1 MTPFGQKMREL
12 RKRQGVTQKQMARA
26 LGVSSAYLSAL
37 EHGHR
42 SRPSWYL
49 VQGINQFFNLIWDEA
64 EEIERLANLSHP
76 RVAID
81 TVDLSAEATELANLL
96 ASRMS
101 RLSDD
106 QIRSIRAVVMANEA
120 GAEPASED
128 EL

>member
-1 MTPFGQKMREL
+1 MTPFGEKMRQL
-12 RKRQGVTQKQMARA
+12 RKRQGVTQKQMAEA

-37 EHGHR
+37 EHGNR

-81 TVDLSAEATELANLL
+81 TSELSAEATELANLL
-96 ASRMS
+96 STKFS
-101 RLSDD
+101 SLDD
-106 QIRSIRAVVMANEA
+106 TQIRTIRAVVTGDNTK
-120 GAEPASED
+120 PSED

>member
-1 MTPFGQKMREL
+1 MTPFGEKMREL
-12 RKRQGVTQKQMARA
+12 RKRQGVTQTQMAEA

-37 EHGHR
+37 EHGRR

-81 TVDLSAEATELANLL
+81 TGDLSAEATELANLL
-96 ASRMS
+96 STKIS
-101 RLSDD
+101 RLDEN
-106 QIRSIRAVVMANEA
+106 QIRAIRTIVVGDETS
-120 GAEPASED
+120 SED

>member
-1 MTPFGQKMREL
+1 MTPFGLKMREL
-12 RKRQGVTQKQMARA
+12 RARQGVTQTQMAEA

-76 RVAID
+76 RVSID
-81 TVDLSAEATELANLL
+81 TVGLSADATELANLL
-96 ASRMS
+96 SARIS
-101 RLSDD
+101 RLNDD
-106 QIRSIRAVVMANEA
+106 QIREIRAVVMADEPA
-120 GAEPASED
+120 SPASED

>member
-12 RKRQGVTQKQMARA
+12 RKRQGVTQAQMAEA

-37 EHGHR
+37 EHGRR

-96 ASRMS
+96 SARISG
-101 RLSDD
+101 LDED
-106 QIRSIRAVVMANEA
+106 QIRAIRAVVMGEDEA
-120 GAEPASED
+120 EASED

>member
-12 RKRQGVTQKQMARA
+12 RKRQGVTQAQMAEA

-37 EHGHR
+37 EHGRR

-81 TVDLSAEATELANLL
+81 TVGLSAEATELANVL
-96 ASRMS
+96 ATKIST
-101 RLSDD
+101 LSED
-106 QIRSIRAVVMANEA
+106 QLRAIRTVVLGED
-120 GAEPASED
+120 GAEAPSED

>member
-1 MTPFGQKMREL
+1 MTPFGEKMRQL
-12 RKRQGVTQKQMARA
+12 RKRQGVTQKQMAEA

-37 EHGHR
+37 EHGNR

-81 TVDLSAEATELANLL
+81 TSELSAEATELANLL
-96 ASRMS
+96 SSKFSSLDNR
-101 RLSDD
+101 
-106 QIRSIRAVVMANEA
+106 QIRTIRAVVTGED
-120 GAEPASED
+120 EKPSED

>member
-1 MTPFGQKMREL
+1 MTPFGEKMRQL
-12 RKRQGVTQKQMARA
+12 RKRQGVTQKQMAEA

-37 EHGHR
+37 EHGNR

-81 TVDLSAEATELANLL
+81 TSELSAEATELANLL
-96 ASRMS
+96 STKFRE
-101 RLSDD
+101 LDEQ
-106 QIRSIRAVVMANEA
+106 QIRTIRTLVL
-120 GAEPASED
+120 GADEKPSED

>member
-1 MTPFGQKMREL
+1 MTPFGEKMRQL
-12 RKRQGVTQKQMARA
+12 RKRQGVTQKQMAEA

-37 EHGHR
+37 EHGNR

-81 TVDLSAEATELANLL
+81 TSELSAEATELANLL
-96 ASRMS
+96 SAKFSS
-101 RLSDD
+101 LDD
-106 QIRSIRAVVMANEA
+106 TQIRTIRAVIMGEDAK
-120 GAEPASED
+120 PSED

>member
-1 MTPFGQKMREL
+1 MTPFGEKMREL
-12 RKRQGVTQKQMARA
+12 RKRQGVTQTQMAEA

-37 EHGHR
+37 EHGRR

-81 TVDLSAEATELANLL
+81 TGDLSAEATELANLL
-96 ASRMS
+96 SAKIST
-101 RLSDD
+101 LDAD
-106 QIRSIRAVVMANEA
+106 QIRAIRTIVTHDEA
-120 GAEPASED
+120 DEPSSED

>member
-1 MTPFGQKMREL
+1 MTPFGEKMREL
-12 RKRQGVTQKQMARA
+12 RKRQGVTQTQMAEA

-37 EHGHR
+37 EHGRR

-81 TVDLSAEATELANLL
+81 TGDLSAEATELANLL
-96 ASRMS
+96 SAKIST
-101 RLSDD
+101 LDED
-106 QIRSIRAVVMANEA
+106 QIRAIRTIVVGDETS
-120 GAEPASED
+120 SED

>member
-1 MTPFGQKMREL
+1 MTPFGEKMREL
-12 RKRQGVTQKQMARA
+12 RKRQGVTQTQMAQA

-37 EHGHR
+37 EHGRR

-81 TVDLSAEATELANLL
+81 TGDLSAEATELANLL
-96 ASRMS
+96 SAKIST
-101 RLSDD
+101 LDED
-106 QIRSIRAVVMANEA
+106 QIRAIRTIVVGDER
-120 GAEPASED
+120 GEPPSED

>member
-1 MTPFGQKMREL
+1 MTPFGEKMREL
-12 RKRQGVTQKQMARA
+12 RKRQGVTQTQMAEA

-37 EHGHR
+37 EHGRR

-81 TVDLSAEATELANLL
+81 TGDLSAEATELANLL
-96 ASRMS
+96 SAKIST
-101 RLSDD
+101 LDAD
-106 QIRSIRAVVMANEA
+106 QIRAIRTIVVGDEA
-120 GAEPASED
+120 GDPSSED

>member
-1 MTPFGQKMREL
+1 MTPFGEKMREL
-12 RKRQGVTQKQMARA
+12 RKRQGVTQTQMAAA

-81 TVDLSAEATELANLL
+81 TVGLSAEATELANLL
-96 ASRMS
+96 ASRFS
-101 RLSDD
+101 SLDEP
-106 QIRSIRAVVMANEA
+106 QIKAIRVVIMGDGN
-120 GAEPASED
+120 AEPPSKD

>member
-1 MTPFGQKMREL
+1 MTPFGEKMREL
-12 RKRQGVTQKQMARA
+12 RKRQGVTQTQMAEA

-37 EHGHR
+37 EHGRR

-81 TVDLSAEATELANLL
+81 TGDLSAEATELANLL
-96 ASRMS
+96 SAKIST
-101 RLSDD
+101 LDED
-106 QIRSIRAVVMANEA
+106 QIRAIRTIVVGDER
-120 GAEPASED
+120 GEPPSED